1 MAKKLP
7 FTYFPL
13 KSHNSTPHLPFWLWS
28 SEGNAL
34 DTTITILGGSAPSKR
49 IVAVSILNTQSTNLP
64 SQNPN
69 NRVFPFKG
77 AMPLVDTSI
86 GTCPT
91 HQHHGDKKKKNIDKN
106 KVTIDGNSLPY
117 VTPNQLPLTPGK
129 FLFGRITVID
139 KKVFDALCSI
149 SETFLAFNNLPT
161 M

>member
-91 HQHHGDKKKKNIDKN
+91 H
-106 KVTIDGNSLPY
+106 
-117 VTPNQLPLTPGK
+117 
-129 FLFGRITVID
+129 
-139 KKVFDALCSI
+139 
-149 SETFLAFNNLPT
+149 
-161 M
+161 